1 MGARIFIRAAIAFMV
16 TLFTPVALSQPK
28 VADAAGL
35 RTTVVTLEAEIGPKL
50 DDAGRARLHRGLA
63 QVASLWRAE
72 DGSPDEAAQFVRAQF
87 ATDAAALDALF
98 RRFEANL
105 EQIDGRLLKL
115 GRELR
120 SPIDL
125 DTGPLL
131 PVDPLFGGYDPG
143 GHVAEDFFANKIAF
157 AALLNFPLTTLAER
171 ESQGPSW
178 TRRQWA
184 EARLASRFSKRI
196 PADVDAGITRAISDA
211 ELYVNGYNLW
221 MNHVLDED
229 GSRLFPKDMRLLSH
243 WNLRDEIKAAYGEPD
258 GLRKQRVILRAMER
272 IVDQSIPR
280 NVVDN
285 PAVDWNP
292 WSNAISPK
300 APAQADTR
308 YEKLLAIFRAS
319 RKADP
324 FSPAA
329 PTMIARRFDDD
340 YEIPVERV
348 RAILRE
354 VIASPLVPRVAALV
368 AKRLGRPLEP
378 FDLWYGGFRSSGK
391 IPESRLDEIVRA
403 RYPDAA
409 AFERDIPRM
418 LRSLGFDA
426 EQAKFLAANIV
437 VDPARG
443 SGHAAGA
450 AMRSEKAHLR
460 TRVGKTGM
468 DYKGYNIGVHEMG
481 HNVEQ
486 VFSLNRIDH
495 TLLQGVPNGAF
506 TEALAFVFQA
516 RDLELLELGAAAR
529 VDESMKTLSDFW
541 ATYEIAGVALVDIG
555 AWEWMYAHPDATAG
569 ELRDAVVAIARQVWN
584 EGYAPV
590 FGKRDATLL
599 AIYSHMLNYPLYLA
613 NYPLGHTIA
622 FQVEEQMRKG
632 RDFGAEFERV
642 ARLGRLTPDEWMRR
656 ATGSAVSP
664 EALLRATAKA
674 LETTAAR

>member
-1 MGARIFIRAAIAFMV
+1 LRLFTSAAIALMV
-16 TLFTPVALSQPK
+16 TLFTPSALSQPK
-28 VADAAGL
+28 VAGAAEV
-35 RTTVVTLEAEIGPKL
+35 RTTFAALEAEIAPKL
-50 DDAGRARLHRGLA
+50 DDAGRARLHRGLG

-98 RRFEANL
+98 GRFEANF

-171 ESQGPSW
+171 ESLGPSW

-196 PADVDAGITRAISDA
+196 PAEVDAGITRAISDA
-211 ELYVNGYNLW
+211 ELYINGYNLW

-243 WNLRDEIKAAYGEPD
+243 WNLRDEIKAAYAEPN

-292 WSNAISPK
+292 WTNAISPN

-308 YEKLLAIFRAS
+308 YAKLLAIFRAS

-354 VIASPLVPRVAALV
+354 VIASPLVPRVAGLV

-391 IPESRLDEIVRA
+391 IAESRLDEIVRT

-418 LRSLGFDA
+418 LRRLGFDA

-460 TRVGKTGM
+460 TRVGKAGM

-516 RDLELLELGAAAR
+516 RDLELLELGEAAR

-664 EALLRATAKA
+664 EALLRATGKA
-674 LETTAAR
+674 LETTSAR